1 MQSEAKTTTFA
12 PLLSLTYREIIRF
25 YRQPSR
31 IVGALGSPLIFW
43 FLLGSGL
50 GKTFHSASGPAGEG
64 YLEFFFPGTIALVL
78 LFTSIFA
85 SISIIEDRKEGFLQS
100 VLVAP
105 VSRLGM
111 VGGKIMG
118 GTLLGFSQGVLFLI
132 LAPLVGFYPSMAGI
146 LIALV
151 TMFLVSFSLSSLGF
165 LFAWKLDSVQ
175 GFHAIMN
182 VVLLPMWLLSGAL
195 FPVETAP
202 LWLRL
207 VMRIN
212 PMTYGVALIRDA
224 LYSPAAPSDGGFTM
238 LFNLLVVTV
247 FCVLFYLAATYYA
260 SRPAKE
266 SFA

>member
-1 MQSEAKTTTFA
+1 MNTKARTTTLV
-12 PLLSLTYREIIRF
+12 PLLSLTQREIIRF

-43 FLLGSGL
+43 FLMGSGL
-50 GKTFHSASGPAGEG
+50 GKTFHSTSTSEGQG

-78 LFTSIFA
+78 LFTSIFS

-118 GTLLGFSQGVLFLI
+118 GTLLGFSQGVLFLL
-132 LAPLVGFYPSMAGI
+132 LAPLVGFYPTMAGVV
-146 LIALV
+146 LALV
-151 TMFLVSFSLSSLGF
+151 TMLLVSFGLSSLGF

-195 FPVETAP
+195 FPVDTAP

-212 PMTYGVALIRDA
+212 PLTYGVQLIRDA
-224 LYSPAAPSDGGFTM
+224 LYSQAEGAGGIAIIV
-238 LFNLLVVTV
+238 NLAIVIA
-247 FCVLFYLAATYYA
+247 FSVLFYGLATYTV